1 VAGTV
6 ADSRLMAV
14 AIDQDLQHLKRT
26 LGAVLV
32 LAEKAFADESN
43 WHASA
48 EEAAFLAEV
57 SALSGQPLPREAIR
71 SASVDLGFLLMAGY
85 AIEATLS
92 QLKET
97 LDRTA
102 GPQR

>member
-1 VAGTV
+1 
-6 ADSRLMAV
+6 
-14 AIDQDLQHLKRT
+14 
-26 LGAVLV
+26 
-32 LAEKAFADESN
+32 
-43 WHASA
+43 
-48 EEAAFLAEV
+48 
-57 SALSGQPLPREAIR
+57 
-71 SASVDLGFLLMAGY
+71 VDLGFLLMAGY